1 MNVPEFIDA
10 QRGVIIERWLHGMA
24 ALVAPGKHTREEL
37 VDSLPLFL
45 EELSGALR
53 QLDGTPGD
61 SRLPGQSRV
70 AQEHGQQRL
79 RLGLNV
85 GVIVREYALLREVL
99 LALLTE
105 AGMNLTEPHVR
116 LLVRCIDTGAA
127 EAVSR
132 YVRDEDRALRE
143 SEEHFRRMVNAVQ
156 DYGLFVVT
164 PEGLVSGWNPGAER
178 LKGYT
183 MEEALGMHI
192 ERFFPREAVERGD
205 VRRLLAQAEEKD
217 GGEYEGWMVRK
228 DRSTFWA
235 TLILDPIRDE
245 AGQLKGFT
253 NIARDLTERKR
264 TELAQTLL
272 AEAGE
277 ALTGSLDVE
286 TIAQRM
292 AQLATPELADWC
304 VVSLVEG
311 PHLIPVAVAH
321 ADAARQPLLQRVV
334 RPLLAESSAESSPP
348 HGPVQVVRSGQT
360 ELILDATQA
369 PWLAEVLGV
378 RPAAALAELGTHQA
392 VCVPLKTRGATFGA
406 ITFVVGDAPPRIHGP
421 TDVGLAETLAH
432 RAALALDNARLYAEA
447 LRRADFE
454 RHLMGIVSHDLTT
467 PISAIS
473 LGTGLLLADRD
484 LTPRQRTGLGRIDS
498 SVKRAHRLIRD
509 LLDFTQAR
517 LGEGLPMH
525 PQPLEL
531 HGLTRT
537 VIEEIAAANPARQLR
552 ITSSGDTRGSWDPDR
567 LAQVLTNLVN
577 NALSYSPADTPVR
590 VEVLGEGEAV
600 LLRVHNAGEPIP
612 AELLTRLF
620 EPLERGTLPGNG
632 GRSIG
637 LGLFIVD
644 HIVRAHGGAVEVR
657 SEPHEGTTF
666 TVRLPCDR

>member
-1 MNVPEFIDA
+1 LTVSEFIDA
-10 QRGVIIERWLHGMA
+10 QRGLIIERWLHGMA

-37 VDSLPLFL
+37 VDNLPLFL
-45 EELSGALR
+45 EELSSALR
-53 QLDGTPGD
+53 QLDGPPGT
-61 SRLPGQSRV
+61 SRLPGHSMV
-70 AQEHGQQRL
+70 AEAHGQQRL
-79 RLGLNV
+79 RLGLDV

-105 AGMNLTEPHVR
+105 AGMNPTEPQVR
-116 LLVRCIDTGAA
+116 LLARCIDTGAA

-132 YVRDEDRALRE
+132 YVRDEDRAPRE

-164 PEGLVSGWNPGAER
+164 PEGTVSGWNPGAER

-183 MEEALGMHI
+183 TEEAIGMHLD
-192 ERFFPREAVERGD
+192 RFFPREAVERGE
-205 VRRLLAQAEEKD
+205 VRRLLAQAREKD

-245 AGQLKGFT
+245 AGQLKGFA
-253 NIARDLTERKR
+253 NIARDLTERKGM
-264 TELAQTLL
+264 ELAQTLL

-277 ALTGSLDVE
+277 ALAGSLDME

-311 PHLIPVAVAH
+311 PHLLPVAVAH
-321 ADAARQPLLQRVV
+321 ADEARQPLLQRVV
-334 RPLLAESSAESSPP
+334 RPLPVESSLP
-348 HGPVQVVRSGQT
+348 HGPVQVVRRGRS
-360 ELILDATQA
+360 ELIPDAA
-369 PWLAEVLGV
+369 EALWLAEALGV
-378 RPAAALAELGTHQA
+378 RPAEALAKLGRHQA
-392 VCVPLKTRGATFGA
+392 LCVPLKTRGATFGA
-406 ITFVVGDAPPRIHGP
+406 MTFVVEAAPPRIHGP

-432 RAALALDNARLYAEA
+432 RVALALDNARLYAEA

-454 RHLMGIVSHDLTT
+454 RHLVGIVSHDLIT
-467 PISAIS
+467 PLSAIS
-473 LGTGLLLADRD
+473 LSTEMLLKDRD
-484 LTPRQRTGLGRIDS
+484 LTPRQCTGLGRIDS
-498 SVKRAHRLIRD
+498 SVQRARRLIRD

-517 LGEGLPMH
+517 LGEGIPVR
-525 PQPLEL
+525 PQTLEL

-537 VIEEIAAANPARQLR
+537 VLEEIASANPARQLR
-552 ITSSGDTRGSWDPDR
+552 ITSAGDTRGSWDPDR

-577 NALSYSPADTPVR
+577 NALSYSPPDTPVR

-600 LLRVHNAGEPIP
+600 LLRIHNEGEPIP
-612 AELLTRLF
+612 AELLPRLF
-620 EPLERGTLPGNG
+620 EPLERGALPGHG

-637 LGLFIVD
+637 LGLFIVN

-666 TVRLPCDR
+666 TVRLPRDR